1 MKLARLAFTLTLVS
15 FLAANFPLGAV
26 GEYSRFLT
34 TAGLIVVCVAT
45 MARLRVQKISLVL
58 VSIYLFLTYSFVT
71 ILWTENREFS
81 LAKWLLYGA
90 LVLTLLPVGVTLGQQ
105 TADNRNPFDPL
116 KWGFL
121 PLLISSCVALVQGYG
136 WVGNNFR
143 AYSGNSNALGAS
155 LMLTAPWLIYEL
167 KFLNQGSQKRKYFLL
182 GLTGALVIVMLECRS
197 RAAISGLLV
206 MAMVAYRRSNVGH
219 KMMLVYAIVTV
230 IVITYAISGSRFF
243 DTVYQTFIEKRGT
256 EIYSSREYQ
265 MIDSWEAAKQG
276 GIFGAGFGVSIG
288 MTRYWQA
295 GNTFSTASR
304 EKGNSFFAIV
314 EETGIIGMLF
324 YSVTLIT
331 LFDLLRK
338 ACRTANREKSVIA
351 LIAMGYFLGALL
363 HGQFEAWF
371 LSFGPDVSVYWGTLG
386 LAIGALDRVP
396 EKVPVPVTARTVL
409 TDVRV

>member
-1 MKLARLAFTLTLVS
+1 MKLARIAFTLTLVS
-15 FLAANFPLGAV
+15 FLAANFPLGAM
-26 GEYSRFLT
+26 GEYSRFVT
-34 TAGLIVVCVAT
+34 TAVLIVACVAT
-45 MARLRVQKISLVL
+45 ISRLRVQKLSLL
-58 VSIYLFLTYSFVT
+58 LASIYLFLTYSFVT
-71 ILWTENREFS
+71 ILWTENHEFS
-81 LAKWLLYGA
+81 FAKWLLYGA
-90 LVLTLLPVGVTLGQQ
+90 LVLTLLPVGVTLGQES
-105 TADNRNPFDPL
+105 ADQSNPFDPL
-116 KWGFL
+116 KWGFV
-121 PLLISSCVALVQGYG
+121 PLLITSCMALVQGYG

-143 AYSGNSNALGAS
+143 GYSGNSNALAAS

-182 GLTGALVIVMLECRS
+182 GLAGALALVMLECRS

-206 MAMVAYRRSNVGH
+206 LAMVAYRRSNMGH
-219 KMMLVYAIVTV
+219 KMMLAYAVVTV
-230 IVITYAISGSRFF
+230 IVVTYAISGTRLF

-256 EIYSSREYQ
+256 DIYSSRENQ

-304 EKGNSFFAIV
+304 EKGNSIFGIV
-314 EETGIIGMLF
+314 EETGIIGLVF
-324 YSVTLIT
+324 YSLILFT

-338 ACRTANREKSVIA
+338 ACRTTNLEKNVIA

-386 LAIGALDRVP
+386 LAIGALNRHP
-396 EKVPVPVTARTVL
+396 ETLPMPVPAHTVL
-409 TDVRV
+409 SGAQV